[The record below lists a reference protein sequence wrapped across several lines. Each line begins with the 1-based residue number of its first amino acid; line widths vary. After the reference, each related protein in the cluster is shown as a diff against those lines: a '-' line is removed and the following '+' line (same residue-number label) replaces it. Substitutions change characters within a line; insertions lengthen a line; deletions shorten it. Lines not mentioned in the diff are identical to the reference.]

1 MSDQRSE
8 QDSKLSLAYIFKH
21 HELLVDQHLQ
31 LPRVEKLD
39 SDLNFIAG
47 DQIIARDLRIE
58 EAIPEG
64 LQWVPIR
71 QLISQWS
78 QVEFEQA
85 SRAMQLLEWRRNHKF
100 CSHCGSE
107 TEVHSS
113 EYAMV
118 CPACRYH
125 QYPRVQPCVIT
136 VITRGDDEILLAKNA
151 KNKSNM
157 YGLIAGFVEVGETL
171 EAAVQR
177 ETLEEVGIKLK
188 NIQYLSSQ
196 PWPFPSNLMIA
207 FKAEYDSGDLV
218 LQEEEI
224 SDAQFFKFDQLP
236 EIPFAGSIAHAMIQ
250 HVIHQTPM
258 HKK

>member
-1 MSDQRSE
+1 MTE
-8 QDSKLSLAYIFKH
+8 LSLAYIFKQQQ
-21 HELLVDQHLQ
+21 LLVDEKFE

-39 SDLNFIAG
+39 SDLVFHSG
-47 DQIIARDLRIE
+47 DQVIARDLHIE

-64 LQWVPIR
+64 YQLVPIR

-78 QVEFEQA
+78 RVQFEQA
-85 SRAMQLLEWRRNHKF
+85 SRAVQLLEWRRNHKF
-100 CSHCGSE
+100 CSHCGTE
-107 TEVHSS
+107 TEAHAS
-113 EYAMV
+113 EYAMI
-118 CPACRYH
+118 CPACGYH

-171 EAAVQR
+171 EEAVER
-177 ETLEEVGIKLK
+177 ETMEEIGLKLK
-188 NIQYLSSQ
+188 NIQYLASQ

-207 FKAEYDSGDLV
+207 FKAEYASGDIV
-218 LQEEEI
+218 LQQDEI
-224 SDAQFFKFDQLP
+224 SDAQFFKFEALP

-250 HVIHQTPM
+250 HVIHNTAMPD
-258 HKK
+258 